1 MESEEFKIMQAKAL
15 EQLRTGQLLLNN
27 FLFRIVLNANT
38 DCFHQKIDQNRLQP
52 KYVQGKDGYFE
63 PTIQPTNCKLH
74 VELSLF
80 RDNAVWAL
88 PLNHRNKTT

>member
-38 DCFHQKIDQNRLQP
+38 DCFHQKTD
-52 KYVQGKDGYFE
+52 
-63 PTIQPTNCKLH
+63 
-74 VELSLF
+74 
-80 RDNAVWAL
+80 
-88 PLNHRNKTT
+88 